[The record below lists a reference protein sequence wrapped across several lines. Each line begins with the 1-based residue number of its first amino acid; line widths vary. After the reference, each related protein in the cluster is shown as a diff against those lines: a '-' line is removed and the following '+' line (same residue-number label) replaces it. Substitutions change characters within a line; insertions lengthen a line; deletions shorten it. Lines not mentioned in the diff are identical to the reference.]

1 MTSYLVTV
9 DIGVE
14 GPDLDLDDPRLA
26 KCSQLL
32 SDHYGAVTAAPGIW
46 SAAVTIEA
54 ATPRAAISAAE
65 ELVRPA
71 SDRARLPAGPIL
83 RVEIVKR

>member
-32 SDHYGAVTAAPGIW
+32 GDHLGTVTASPGIW
-46 SAAVTIEA
+46 SVAVTVEA
-54 ATPRAAISAAE
+54 ATPRAAIGAAE

-83 RVEIVKR
+83 RVEVVKR